1 VIRLRLW
8 LVALTCALWLLLGC
22 SKRDAGDDA
31 PPPVDTELMAFLSEA
46 RALHHQAN
54 LREEMGELDRAI
66 EAMERL
72 VSAEKPRGAST
83 PEVDE
88 VLADTYARLAEL
100 RLRNGELEAAGD
112 AAARGL
118 THAPNPTYF
127 RGHLIEVQGLVE
139 EARASEAADAGLAD
153 AASEARQRAIDLLEE
168 VVRIQEQVIQRS
180 LANREAGAEA
190 GR

>member
-1 VIRLRLW
+1 VTQLRLW
-8 LVALTCALWLLLGC
+8 LVALTCALSLVLAC

-72 VSAEKPRGAST
+72 VSAERPRGAT

-112 AAARGL
+112 AAVRGL

-139 EARASEAADAGLAD
+139 EARASEAADAGRPD
-153 AASEARQRAIDLLEE
+153 AASEARQRAIELLEE

-180 LANREAGAEA
+180 LANRGAGAEA